1 MKWLRWIALTIM
13 LAGSTS
19 VALAVDTEQSADAP
33 DLSAV
38 RAKIKARDFGG
49 AIGELNGMI
58 DKGVQHPDLYSLLGF
73 SLRKSGDQK
82 TAMTFYSK
90 ALEFNPEHKGALEY
104 QGELFVEIGDL
115 TRARVNAAKLA
126 KLCPQGCEER
136 EDLDQAIGAAQPKSR

>member
-1 MKWLRWIALTIM
+1 MKWLRCIALAVT
-13 LAGSTS
+13 LVSGAP
-19 VALAVDTEQSADAP
+19 AAWAVDTEQSTDAP

-38 RAKIKARDFGG
+38 RAKIKARDFTG

-58 DKGVQHPDLYSLLGF
+58 DQGVQHPDLYSLLGY
-73 SLRKSGDQK
+73 SLRKNGDQK
-82 TAMTFYSK
+82 TAMTFYAK

-115 TRARVNAAKLA
+115 PRARANAATLA

-136 EDLDQAIGAAQPKSR
+136 ADLDAAIRTAQP

>member
-13 LAGSTS
+13 LASSTS

-38 RAKIKARDFGG
+38 RAKIKARDFSG

-58 DKGVQHPDLYSLLGF
+58 DKGVLHPDLFSLLGF

-115 TRARVNAAKLA
+115 TRARANAAKLA